1 MRFEPPLPSWK
12 QQAIERLGFGNLN
25 KVGLLFPYVFW
36 DDTVDYFGCIPEKSE
51 DRCHH
56 THHDIALCTL
66 SLLTPPFPS
75 SCRGESFL
83 FNNLHRCMGQP
94 ILLALVAGSAAI
106 MHEHR
111 PDAEIVQRT
120 MAILK
125 RVRRHIQ
132 SRPSCTAANLRAR
145 ATGLSESSVAIE
157 GSRHPVGHR

>member
-1 MRFEPPLPSWK
+1 
-12 QQAIERLGFGNLN
+12 
-25 KVGLLFPYVFW
+25 
-36 DDTVDYFGCIPEKSE
+36 
-51 DRCHH
+51 
-56 THHDIALCTL
+56 L

-75 SCRGESFL
+75 SRRGESFL

-106 MHEHR
+106 VHEHR

-132 SRPSCTAANLRAR
+132 SLPSCTAANLRAR